1 MAHFVI
7 IVQLKIKISA
17 NVVFVSS
24 NLKRFAGELDIG
36 KLIIQGNIS
45 NCSPKKFNTYILS

>member
-1 MAHFVI
+1 MAHFVV
-7 IVQLKIKISA
+7 IVQLKITISA

-36 KLIIQGNIS
+36 KLIIEGNIS
-45 NCSPKKFNTYILS
+45 TCSPKKFNTYILS

>member
-1 MAHFVI
+1 MAHFVV
-7 IVQLKIKISA
+7 IVQLKITISA

-36 KLIIQGNIS
+36 KLIIEGNIS
-45 NCSPKKFNTYILS
+45 TCSPKKFNTYIL

>member
-1 MAHFVI
+1 MAHFVV
-7 IVQLKIKISA
+7 IVQLKITISA

-24 NLKRFAGELDIG
+24 NLKRFAGELDTG

>member
-1 MAHFVI
+1 MAHFVV
-7 IVQLKIKISA
+7 IVQLKITISA

-24 NLKRFAGELDIG
+24 DFKRFAGELDIG
-36 KLIIQGNIS
+36 KLIIQGDIS

>member
-1 MAHFVI
+1 MARFVVI
-7 IVQLKIKISA
+7 MQLKIKISA